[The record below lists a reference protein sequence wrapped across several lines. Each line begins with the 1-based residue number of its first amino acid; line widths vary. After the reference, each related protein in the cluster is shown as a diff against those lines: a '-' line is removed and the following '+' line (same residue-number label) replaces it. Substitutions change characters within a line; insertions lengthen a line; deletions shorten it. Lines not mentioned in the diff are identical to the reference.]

1 MGILCT
7 GCAGETSLLSN
18 KSPSSQDWIWS
29 DKKLSILLNRSNNQF
44 QKDEFEFFMN
54 FLTNNS
60 FKFFSMLKTPGPP
73 LNFRSL
79 AFNYFLVYLTF
90 SWLLAL
96 WPSADFLAPSS
107 KHCSNKQH
115 CEIKNSWKFRIQIL
129 KLVVGSG
136 EQDTA
141 FGIHYEDANSNRR
154 GVRRP
159 PPSQNLP
166 ATSMNSKI

>member
-1 MGILCT
+1 MRRFSVPAALGMRLCFPI
-7 GCAGETSLLSN
+7 N
-18 KSPSSQDWIWS
+18 PPPVRIWS

-54 FLTNNS
+54 FLTNNT
-60 FKFFSMLKTPGPP
+60 FIFFSMLKTPGPP